1 MSFINYSSREI
12 NCKIVYYGPGRG
24 GKTTNLEYVHS
35 KLDPSLTG
43 ELVTLKT
50 KEDRTIFFDF
60 MQIEVGRIKGKKP
73 KFNLYTVPGQVY
85 YASSRKI
92 ILNGVDGIVFV
103 ADSQR
108 DRMEGNIE
116 TLLDLENNLLAS
128 GFSLETFPWVIQY
141 NKRDLKDIVPA
152 EELNDEL
159 NHYSVPIFEAVATE
173 GVGVQETLEGI
184 ANLRLGLED
193 RIDARTGPAVIHKAL
208 KLAHVRKTPVVAP
221 GRLEIFGVRQRLL
234 PGVAHPAVVL
244 HPHQAGGLIGDGAIA
259 VVGKSKSRPYCAFL
273 KLSILTAIVA
283 RDSIA

>member
-1 MSFINYSSREI
+1 MFINWALQEI
-12 NCKIVYYGPGRG
+12 NLKIVYYGPGMS
-24 GKTTNLEYVHS
+24 GKTTNLEYIHS

-116 TLLDLENNLLAS
+116 TLLDLEKNLMAS
-128 GFSLETFPWVIQY
+128 GYSLENFPWVIQY
-141 NKRDLKDIVPA
+141 NKRDLPNAESVAILQKKLNFFDVP
-152 EELNDEL
+152 
-159 NHYSVPIFEAVATE
+159 HFE
-173 GVGVQETLEGI
+173 GVAIKGIGIFDTLKAIINHVVQ
-184 ANLRLGLED
+184 
-193 RIDARTGPAVIHKAL
+193 
-208 KLAHVRKTPVVAP
+208 HVQKQ
-221 GRLEIFGVRQRLL
+221 L
-234 PGVAHPAVVL
+234 
-244 HPHQAGGLIGDGAIA
+244 
-259 VVGKSKSRPYCAFL
+259 
-273 KLSILTAIVA
+273 
-283 RDSIA
+283 

>member
-1 MSFINYSSREI
+1 MFINWALQEI
-12 NCKIVYYGPGRG
+12 NLKIVYYGPGMS
-24 GKTTNLEYVHS
+24 GKTTNLEYIHS

-60 MQIEVGRIKGKKP
+60 MQIEVGKIKGKKP

-128 GFSLETFPWVIQY
+128 GFSLETFPWVVQY
-141 NKRDLKDIVPA
+141 NKRDLPNAESIAVLQKKLNFFNVPQF
-152 EELNDEL
+152 DG
-159 NHYSVPIFEAVATE
+159 VAIK
-173 GVGVQETLEGI
+173 GVGVFDTLK
-184 ANLRLGLED
+184 
-193 RIDARTGPAVIHKAL
+193 AVINLVIQNVQKQL
-208 KLAHVRKTPVVAP
+208 
-221 GRLEIFGVRQRLL
+221 
-234 PGVAHPAVVL
+234 
-244 HPHQAGGLIGDGAIA
+244 
-259 VVGKSKSRPYCAFL
+259 
-273 KLSILTAIVA
+273 
-283 RDSIA
+283 